1 MHLCSDE
8 VRLLLLAL
16 PSKMRA
22 CGFGTLQQPLQVDQ
36 GGGKEGK
43 GSLYMIL
50 SESI

>member
-1 MHLCSDE
+1 MQCKACTSALMKSAYYI
-8 VRLLLLAL
+8 LLAL

-43 GSLYMIL
+43 GS
-50 SESI
+50 